1 MLHFQTWKVALVL
14 IVCAFG
20 VIFSAPNL
28 FPASTVDALPGFLP
42 KRQISLGLDLRGGSH
57 LLLEVDFGAALKE
70 RLNNVI
76 DSARTALRNAR
87 IGYTGLNVEGDKVVL
102 ALRDFDQ
109 LKRDGRQG
117 EVEKLFRDLDPD
129 LVPTISSDG
138 QVTLRYSDVAMTA
151 RRKAAVDQSIEIVRR
166 RVDETGTKEPT
177 IQRQG
182 EDRILVQLP
191 GVDNPEHVKALLG
204 RTAKLT
210 FQLVDQSVT
219 VEDARRG
226 RLPPG
231 DEILPAVDEVRGRG
245 GGAGPYV
252 VRKRVMV
259 GGDTLTDAQAT
270 FQNNEPVVSFKFD
283 SVGGKK
289 FGDATRENVGKPFA
303 IVLDNKVISAP
314 VIREPILG
322 GSGIISGSFTVQ
334 SASDLALLF
343 RAGALPAPISI
354 LEERT
359 VGPDLGAD
367 SIHAGAVASI
377 VGVALVVVFMI
388 LFYGLFGV
396 FADIALIFNLCLMLG
411 SLSVLGATLTLP
423 GIAGIALT
431 MGMAVD
437 PNVLIYERIREE
449 VRAGRTV
456 LSALDAGFKRAFA
469 TIPDSHVTTLVAGAL
484 MFWLGSGPVKGF
496 AVTLSIGVLT
506 SLFSAI
512 LVTRLLIVTWLREW
526 KPRAIPI

>member
-1 MLHFQTWKVALVL
+1 MPIPVQFQGRLAIPAVAAPMFLV
-14 IVCAFG
+14 
-20 VIFSAPNL
+20 SN
-28 FPASTVDALPGFLP
+28 
-42 KRQISLGLDLRGGSH
+42 
-57 LLLEVDFGAALKE
+57 
-70 RLNNVI
+70 
-76 DSARTALRNAR
+76 
-87 IGYTGLNVEGDKVVL
+87 
-102 ALRDFDQ
+102 
-109 LKRDGRQG
+109 
-117 EVEKLFRDLDPD
+117 PD
-129 LVPTISSDG
+129 LVVEIAPDG
-138 QVTLRYSDVAMTA
+138 TGTMKFSTVATET
-151 RRKAAVDQSIEIVRR
+151 RRRQAVEQSIEIIRR
-166 RVDETGTKEPT
+166 RIDETGTKEPT
-177 IQRQG
+177 IQREGQ
-182 EDRILVQLP
+182 DRILVQLP
-191 GVDNPEHVKALLG
+191 GVDNPERVKQLLG

-231 DEILPAVDEVRGRG
+231 DEILPGVEEGRARGSS
-245 GGAGPYV
+245 GAGSYV
-252 VRKRVMV
+252 VRKRIMV

-283 SVGGKK
+283 SVGAKK

-334 SASDLALLF
+334 SASDLALLL
-343 RAGALPAPISI
+343 RAGALPAPIQI

-359 VGPDLGAD
+359 VGAELGAD
-367 SIHAGAVASI
+367 SIHAGTVASI
-377 VGVALVVVFMI
+377 VGVALVIIFMV

-396 FADIALIFNLCLMLG
+396 FADIALFFNLCLMMAAL
-411 SLSVLGATLTLP
+411 SLLGATLTLP

-437 PNVLIYERIREE
+437 ANVLIYERIKEE
-449 VRAGRTV
+449 LRSGRTV
-456 LSALDAGFKRAFA
+456 LSSLEAGFTRAFG
-469 TIPDSHVTTLVAGAL
+469 TILDSHVTTLVAGIL
-484 MFWLGSGPVKGF
+484 LYWLGSGPVKGF

-512 LVTRLLIVTWLREW
+512 LVTRLQIVTWLRRY
-526 KPRAIPI
+526 KPKAIPL

>member
-1 MLHFQTWKVALVL
+1 MLYFANWKVIL
-14 IVCAFG
+14 ICAVCAAG
-20 VIFSAPNL
+20 VVLSIPNL
-28 FPASTVDALPGFLP
+28 FTEQQIAGLPSWVP
-42 KRQISLGLDLRGGSH
+42 RKQVALGLDLRGGSY
-57 LLLEVDFGAALKE
+57 LLLEVDVAAAERE
-70 RLNNVI
+70 RLNSVEETVRN
-76 DSARTALRNAR
+76 ALRDAKL
-87 IGYTGLNVEGDKVVL
+87 GYTGLANQGNSVTFTIRDPAQIATARQVL
-102 ALRDFDQ
+102 AKLDTD
-109 LKRDGRQG
+109 LAVEIAADGAGTIRFRQAA
-117 EVEKLFRDLDPD
+117 LD
-129 LVPTISSDG
+129 
-138 QVTLRYSDVAMTA
+138 A
-151 RRKAAVDQSIEIVRR
+151 RRQQAVAQSIEIIRR
-166 RVDETGTKEPT
+166 RIDETGTKEPT
-177 IQRQG
+177 IQGQG
-182 EDRILVQLP
+182 QDRILVQLP

-210 FQLVDQSVT
+210 FQLVDT
-219 VEDARRG
+219 NANMEEARRG

-231 DEILPAVDEVRGRG
+231 DEILPAQEER
-245 GGAGPYV
+245 GGAGPTQYV

-259 GGDTLTDAQAT
+259 GGDMLVDAQAT
-270 FQNNEPVVSFKFD
+270 FHDNEPVVSFKFD
-283 SVGGKK
+283 TTGARR

-334 SASDLALLF
+334 SASDLALLL
-343 RAGALPAPISI
+343 RAGALPAPITI

-359 VGPDLGAD
+359 VGAQLGAD

-411 SLSVLGATLTLP
+411 SLSLLGATLTLP

-437 PNVLIYERIREE
+437 ANVLIYERIREE

-456 LSALDAGFKRAFA
+456 LSALDAGFKRAFG
-469 TIPDSHVTTLVAGAL
+469 TILDSHVTTLVAGAL